1 MINVTHHAEE
11 ILNKLRKGE
20 MVVGPEIM
28 DILLE
33 FVDVIKKILDDI
45 KNNLDTAKYRIRCQK
60 N

>member
-33 FVDVIKKILDDI
+33 FVDVIKRYLMISKIIGILQI
-45 KNNLDTAKYRIRCQK
+45 
-60 N
+60 